1 MAKIESKQNKRVL
14 SIAENRLIVSFRFFS
29 LKIMIQPNEVETEI
43 IKNSRI
49 SSSDD
54 EGMQIN
60 DLEAEPKHSAMGGA
74 ISKTKVQPMNESKES
89 IESSSVAHDDNG
101 PEPLVKAKNQGKRR
115 MSKSKTVEAV

>member
-74 ISKTKVQPMNESKES
+74 ISKTKV
-89 IESSSVAHDDNG
+89 
-101 PEPLVKAKNQGKRR
+101 
-115 MSKSKTVEAV
+115 